1 MVSRE
6 ALVRCGEKC
15 VNKNHLRLTL
25 RSGHSRQ
32 GMTTEGFFVV
42 VVVVAIRSTLRSGHT
57 RQGMTTEGFFVV
69 VVVVAI
75 RSTLRSGHTRQ
86 GMTTEGFFVV
96 VALRSTLTSGHTRQ
110 GMTTDGFLLLLSS
123 LTFSLPTMII
133 NAFWCSFLPKHRN
146 LKQNEVQSAGV
157 DSSLC

>member
-1 MVSRE
+1 MSRKCSSCLSLGSPVAVNRGLSPSQRGEYMVSRE

-57 RQGMTTEGFFVV
+57 RQGMTT
-69 VVVVAI
+69 
-75 RSTLRSGHTRQ
+75 
-86 GMTTEGFFVV
+86 
-96 VALRSTLTSGHTRQ
+96 
-110 GMTTDGFLLLLSS
+110 DGFLLLLSS

>member
-1 MVSRE
+1 MSRKCSSCLSLGSPVAVNRGLSPSQRGEYMVSRE

-69 VVVVAI
+69 VVVAI

-86 GMTTEGFFVV
+86 GMTTEGFFCCSCSTIYTDE
-96 VALRSTLTSGHTRQ
+96 RSY
-110 GMTTDGFLLLLSS
+110 
-123 LTFSLPTMII
+123 
-133 NAFWCSFLPKHRN
+133 
-146 LKQNEVQSAGV
+146 
-157 DSSLC
+157 